1 MGKINFPIFA
11 KKVLTFF
18 VNLWYYVVGGTGQY
32 IPPPAREEEATM
44 AHASTV
50 RHQDPTTTE
59 DAIRRHVSIYWELL
73 QKNRRVARTT
83 AEQWERDFSRKA
95 AANYKLTLKA
105 ILSVRAYS
113 QGRVR
118 YW

>member
-1 MGKINFPIFA
+1 MLF
-11 KKVLTFF
+11 
-18 VNLWYYVVGGTGQY
+18 
-32 IPPPAREEEATM
+32 R
-44 AHASTV
+44 S
-50 RHQDPTTTE
+50 
-59 DAIRRHVSIYWELL
+59 SIYWELL